1 MERRYAGPKA
11 ITIQGLNTGTLDITL
26 NYWTHEVHYVHIH
39 TNFTINIEKQE
50 EWKIILSVHLQ
61 VGVNGEKKRLYT
73 EEGSNS
79 EKWLEVS
86 SGGNGAGLN
95 TPVTWYKVKAKTL
108 VLHGRKKKKIKK
120 QGFKNLCR
128 WILRPFWFLAGI
140 LWWTRR
146 EEPCCYHHGKD
157 GEGNDMDQWQEHWS
171 LLGLILVSPSKAYS
185 IWVSVQILILHF
197 HWVKIKMLIME
208 LWNCEI

>member
-1 MERRYAGPKA
+1 ME
-11 ITIQGLNTGTLDITL
+11 
-26 NYWTHEVHYVHIH
+26 E
-39 TNFTINIEKQE
+39 
-50 EWKIILSVHLQ
+50 
-61 VGVNGEKKRLYT
+61 
-73 EEGSNS
+73 
-79 EKWLEVS
+79 
-86 SGGNGAGLN
+86 
-95 TPVTWYKVKAKTL
+95 
-108 VLHGRKKKKIKK
+108 RKKTFKK

-208 LWNCEI
+208 LWNLTAGGVFVYYFQIPYSKSIFEAQGKSINYLWRDRRRPKRNQDHDSEQRHNMQQHIRVSCTQCKIMEKNW